1 MNMYLPIAMIV
12 EPSMLD
18 QIAKAITDF
27 TASIASHF
35 IAFLSAMA
43 GVGILS
49 MAIMQAIK
57 DTFPVRRAFQRQ
69 WLKRWFVCKAG
80 EAAKGGRGTVNL
92 VAAETDLIRLAT
104 DGNANAFYDLP
115 IEQLAGQFN
124 AAIQIVLDSPARHR
138 DLMTT
143 TAARAD
149 ASDLQLLFEPPPAVT
164 LPLNPSDLNQATV
177 RQQFIDA
184 RTRVTHQVQRAID
197 SIQISAGFRWKFY
210 LQLAAFLLSGLIA
223 GFGVWMFFS
232 ASGGAKFIT
241 ALVTAVLG
249 GFLAPVARDL
259 VAALQ
264 QLRK

>member
-1 MNMYLPIAMIV
+1 MNMIAMIV
-12 EPSMLD
+12 EPPMLD

-69 WLKRWFVCKAG
+69 WLKRWFGCKAE
-80 EAAKGGRGTVNL
+80 EAAKGGRGTANPA
-92 VAAETDLIRLAT
+92 AAETDLIRLAT

-138 DLMTT
+138 DLMTA

-164 LPLNPSDLNQATV
+164 LPLNPSDLNQATI

-210 LQLAAFLLSGLIA
+210 LQLAAIVLSGIFA
-223 GFGVWMFFS
+223 GSGVAWFLHNSDLWDRIS
-232 ASGGAKFIT
+232 A
-241 ALVTAVLG
+241 ALVVGILG

-259 VAALQ
+259 VASVQ